1 MSRPALG
8 PASAGPTRAEL
19 SSGQLLAKNTILN
32 LLGNVLPVIVSLVS
46 VRLLVEG
53 LGTERFGLLNLAWI
67 VIGYFSL
74 FDLGLG
80 RALTKLVAEKLD
92 TDQVGEIPR
101 LFGTTMVLMLG
112 IGVLGAL
119 VAAAGTPWFVSTAL
133 RLEGELAADATASFL
148 LLAAATP
155 LVIVTAGLRGYL
167 EALQRFDLITAVR
180 VPMSMFSYIGP
191 LPVLL
196 FTQSLTPV
204 VAVLVVGR
212 LVGTL
217 IHLALCFS
225 VSPQLRQP
233 WRPSA
238 AEVRALFSFGGWLTV
253 SAIIGPFMVYMDR
266 FLVGSYL
273 SVSAVAYYATPYEL
287 VSRFSLVSGALAGVL
302 FPAFAANYGH
312 DMPQTR
318 QLYDRGVKY
327 LAYALLPVAL
337 GCVAFAPEGL
347 LIWLGPEFAEN
358 SAVVLQMLSVG
369 MWLNNLAL
377 LPFSLIQ
384 AAGRPALAAK
394 IHLIE
399 LPCYLVL
406 LLWLTSSYGILG
418 VAAAWLIRATLDAA
432 IMFVVGRHLLGQP
445 LRSLAHL
452 GLAVGGAVLLFVVL
466 AQPFALGVRI
476 ALYLLAVGAVALVVW
491 TRALA
496 ADERAWVRGRLSRFS
511 RATPLP

>member
-1 MSRPALG
+1 MTRPALG
-8 PASAGPTRAEL
+8 PAPASPTRAEL
-19 SSGQLLAKNTILN
+19 SSGQLLAKNTLFN
-32 LLGNVLPVIVSLVS
+32 LLGNLLPVIVSLVS

-92 TDQVGEIPR
+92 TDQVGDIPR
-101 LFGTTMVLMLG
+101 LFGTTILLMLG
-112 IGVLGAL
+112 IGVVGGLL
-119 VAAAGTPWFVSTAL
+119 AAVCTPWFVGSVL
-133 RLEGELAADATASFL
+133 HLEGELAADATASFL
-148 LLAAATP
+148 LLAVATP
-155 LVIVTAGLRGYL
+155 MVIVTAGLRGYL

-180 VPMSMFSYIGP
+180 VPMSLFSYVGP
-191 LPVLL
+191 LPLLL
-196 FTQSLTPV
+196 FTQALTPV

-273 SVSAVAYYATPYEL
+273 SVSAVAFYATPYEL

-327 LAYALLPVAL
+327 LAFALLPVAL
-337 GCVAFAPEGL
+337 GCVAFAHEGL
-347 LIWLGPEFAEN
+347 LIWLGPEFAAN
-358 SAVVLQMLSVG
+358 SVVVLQMLSVG

-394 IHLIE
+394 IHLVE
-399 LPCYLVL
+399 LPFYLAL
-406 LLWLTSSYGILG
+406 LLWLTSSFGIIG
-418 VAAAWLIRATLDAA
+418 VAAAWLIRATVDAL
-432 IMFVVGRHLLGQP
+432 IMFVVGRRLLGQS
-445 LRSLAHL
+445 LRTLVPH
-452 GLAVGGAVLLFVVL
+452 GLACCVAILLFLAL
-466 AQPFALGVRI
+466 AQPLALGVRV
-476 ALYLLAVGAVALVVW
+476 ALYLLAVAGMALVVW

-496 ADERAWVRGRLSRFS
+496 PDERDWVRGRLSRLA